1 MYGCEWD
8 DETDKFVKGYYQIGY
23 DGEDFISLDL
33 QTETWIAST
42 YQAVR
47 TKQKWEHDKAL
58 MAQKKNY
65 LNQIC
70 PDWLKKYMNYGRRS
84 LMRTGRIKLPDLI

>member
-8 DETDKFVKGYYQIGY
+8 DETGEVKGYDQYGY
-23 DGEDFISLDL
+23 DGEDFLSLDL

-47 TKQKWEHDKAL
+47 TKNEWDRNRDL
-58 MAQKKNY
+58 MAQRKNY
-65 LNQIC
+65 LNHIC
-70 PDWLKKYMNYGRRS
+70 PDRLKKYVNHGMSS
-84 LMRTGRIKLPDLI
+84 LMRTGRVT